1 MNKKTLLDRLNNKNK
16 FLNNHKL
23 IILHQYY
30 YPLMHA
36 SIIFL
41 KKLLIFNNL
50 LIKNKL
56 KKAFYVLAFSLLLD
70 F

>member
-41 KKLLIFNNL
+41 KKF
-50 LIKNKL
+50 
-56 KKAFYVLAFSLLLD
+56 
-70 F
+70 